1 MVSKLI
7 VKRLFDVLVSGIG
20 LVLLS
25 PVFLLISIWIKCDS
39 QGPVF
44 YRQIRVGKEGSVFK
58 IHKFRT
64 MRIDA
69 DKSGQ
74 LTIGNDSRIT
84 NSGKFLRKYKLDEL
98 AQLIDVFIG
107 TMSLVGPRPE
117 VPEFMDLYSDEN
129 RKLILSVKPGITD
142 KASIEMVD
150 ENEML
155 GEYDDPRQAYID
167 VIMPIKAKYYI
178 EYAHTY
184 TFFGDLKLILQT
196 IIKVFSR

>member
-117 VPEFMDLYSDEN
+117 VPEFMDLYSDED

-167 VIMPIKAKYYI
+167 VIMPIKAEYYI